1 MSKKNIKKLF
11 FLLLLNGTILTASLL
26 YNRLFEMGD
35 LGKCQFFETFG
46 LYCPGCGGS
55 RSLHALLNFNL
66 LKSFIYYPPILITS
80 FIILYIDARLI
91 HSIFTEKEY
100 KIRGKILLLVALS
113 ILISFILRYILLLF
127 GIDPL
132 GNILFNF
139 TAIM

>member
-26 YNRLFEMGD
+26 YNRLFEMGR

-55 RSLHALLNFNL
+55 RSLDALLNFKL

-100 KIRGKILLLVALS
+100 KIRGKILLLVATS